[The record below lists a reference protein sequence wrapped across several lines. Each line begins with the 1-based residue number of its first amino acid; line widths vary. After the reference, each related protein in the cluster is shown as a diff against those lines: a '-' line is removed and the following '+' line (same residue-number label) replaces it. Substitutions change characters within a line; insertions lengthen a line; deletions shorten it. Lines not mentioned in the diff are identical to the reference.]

1 MKLTEAGEILYR
13 QVESA
18 FLAISQG
25 EQQLKKMQELG
36 IGHLSIG
43 VSSTLCKYVLLPYL
57 RTFTEE
63 NPHIQISISCQ
74 STYQTVQ
81 EMENGSVDI
90 GLIGENDQMD
100 KLSFYPLQEI
110 EDIFVCTGSY
120 LGNLKERANLP
131 ASPTAREIIGAS
143 TLMLLDKGNIT
154 RQYIDKYLAVEG
166 ILAGQ
171 ALEVTSMDLLIDFAR
186 LGLGIA
192 CVIRSFVKRELE
204 EGTLIS
210 LPLEAEIPKRRIGF
224 AVLKNTPLSP
234 AMQKFMDSV
243 FGPGGKFA
251 GLV

>member
-1 MKLTEAGEILYR
+1 
-13 QVESA
+13 
-18 FLAISQG
+18 
-25 EQQLKKMQELG
+25 
-36 IGHLSIG
+36 
-43 VSSTLCKYVLLPYL
+43 
-57 RTFTEE
+57 
-63 NPHIQISISCQ
+63 
-74 STYQTVQ
+74 
-81 EMENGSVDI
+81 MENGSVDI

-131 ASPTAREIIGAS
+131 DSPTAREIIGAS